1 MLHPRD
7 ESLSKHIEFLEQQG
21 IAGVSHHSLLY
32 SKTEV
37 LPTLNENDALDKR
50 FTHGTCL
57 ARNTN
62 SEIPFVVCPAI
73 NLFFEVCPVTSS
85 PGLLASLFLCIKNI
99 CLKIKV
105 FLLLLFRNSI
115 LTRDNLVERGWKGN
129 EKRIFCSAKEIA
141 WSIIRCAFQL
151 EV

>member
-62 SEIPFVVCPAI
+62 SEIPEEI
-73 NLFFEVCPVTSS
+73 NRLSET
-85 PGLLASLFLCIKNI
+85 LASTVSLCKELFSL
-99 CLKIKV
+99 
-105 FLLLLFRNSI
+105 
-115 LTRDNLVERGWKGN
+115 
-129 EKRIFCSAKEIA
+129 
-141 WSIIRCAFQL
+141 
-151 EV
+151 